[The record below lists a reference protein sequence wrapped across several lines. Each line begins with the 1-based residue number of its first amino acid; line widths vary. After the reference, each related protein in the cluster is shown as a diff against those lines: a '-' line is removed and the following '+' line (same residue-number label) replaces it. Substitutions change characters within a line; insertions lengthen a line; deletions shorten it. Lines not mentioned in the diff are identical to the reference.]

1 MPITRGDKVV
11 GVGFLQFEHESNGR
25 DSIWS
30 RSWNRITLQAIY
42 EIDPHFT
49 VQAKFWIP
57 FARSDNP
64 HIVRYA
70 GYGQVAGTYKTRNE
84 RFRFSML
91 VVKRGGWNLNANFQ
105 MDAAFRLSKISNQY
119 IYLQYYN
126 GYAESMIDYDRFHS
140 YLRIG
145 FAIKPKHFSIF

>member
-1 MPITRGDKVV
+1 
-11 GVGFLQFEHESNGR
+11 
-25 DSIWS
+25 
-30 RSWNRITLQAIY
+30 
-42 EIDPHFT
+42 
-49 VQAKFWIP
+49 
-57 FARSDNP
+57 
-64 HIVRYA
+64 
-70 GYGQVAGTYKTRNE
+70 
-84 RFRFSML
+84 ML
-91 VVKRGGWNLNANFQ
+91 VVNRGGWNLNANFQ

>member
-1 MPITRGDKVV
+1 LVEELEPVDFYRYLSD
-11 GVGFLQFEHESNGR
+11 
-25 DSIWS
+25 
-30 RSWNRITLQAIY
+30 

-57 FARSDNP
+57 FALSDNP